1 MLAHEVRVAESDKN
15 DARVDPHNARFSSS
29 HHHFPNHMTP
39 KPQPASRSLYSLRC
53 SMDSQHHSRKLAE
66 SSRNRTR
73 RGNGFGDR
81 LCLCRTRLLYSGR
94 ARFLNPRAKRSC
106 RSLRDSTDILDNV
119 SGNVIQLAENRGH
132 DRGHV
137 VPYTSWAPLKR
148 ARSLNG
154 FRHCRDLHGLHSL
167 GQVDEGVKVFVIV
180 TASLTVTVCCGPT
193 LKWKSLS
200 FAIGVQLALRPL
212 CAVDEL
218 RCVVWQ
224 QWRV

>member
-1 MLAHEVRVAESDKN
+1 
-15 DARVDPHNARFSSS
+15 
-29 HHHFPNHMTP
+29 MTP

-81 LCLCRTRLLYSGR
+81 LCLCRTRLLYR

-106 RSLRDSTDILDNV
+106 RSQADQALCDVVRDSTDILDNV

-218 RCVVWQ
+218 SSRRW
-224 QWRV
+224 